1 MRESFSQRLRR
12 EADGIWQR
20 IFAHPFL
27 AELQAGSLPL
37 AKFRYYVTQDYH
49 YIEGF
54 ARVVAIALAK
64 APDSSTMQALHRRV
78 FTPVERPFHQRLL
91 ALLEMSEEEVAA
103 APLSPT
109 STAYVNHMLA
119 AASLGGLG
127 EAAAALLPCPWT
139 YHEIG
144 QRLAATAD
152 NIPEAVYREWAK
164 PYAEGL
170 LAESTAAWREFLDQA
185 AAEAGPRQRE
195 RLAEVF
201 LTSSRY
207 EYLFWEMAYR
217 VEEWPV

>member
-1 MRESFSQRLRR
+1 MRESFSLWLRQ
-12 EADGIWQR
+12 EADGVWQR

-27 AELQAGSLPL
+27 AELKAGTLPL
-37 AKFRYYVTQDYH
+37 AKFRYYVTQDHH

-54 ARVVAIALAK
+54 ARVVATALAK
-64 APDSSTMQALHRRV
+64 APDSPTMQALFRRV

-91 ALLEMSEEEVAA
+91 ALLEMSEEQVASA
-103 APLSPT
+103 SLAPT
-109 STAYVNHMLA
+109 NTAYINHMLA

-144 QRLAATAD
+144 QRLVEVA
-152 NIPEAVYREWAK
+152 NGIPEPIYREWAT

-185 AAEAGPRQRE
+185 AAEAGPHQRE
-195 RLAEVF
+195 RLAEIF

-207 EYLFWEMAYR
+207 EYMFWEMAYHR
-217 VEEWPV
+217 EAWPV